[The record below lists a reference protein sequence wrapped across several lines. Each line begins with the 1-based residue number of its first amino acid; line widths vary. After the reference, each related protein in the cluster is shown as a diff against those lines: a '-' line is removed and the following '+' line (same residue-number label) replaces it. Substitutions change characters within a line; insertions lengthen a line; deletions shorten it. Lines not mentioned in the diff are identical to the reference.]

1 MRIQRGAR
9 VLALA
14 LTLSGCAISLGSG
27 PQLRLGGDCS
37 SLYYRDPM
45 ADPMERISGRAAA
58 FDAARRM
65 QAMQMK
71 QYAAAA
77 PTGTAG
83 LFAKKTCQ

>member
-1 MRIQRGAR
+1 MRIHRGAL

-14 LTLSGCAISLGSG
+14 LPLSGCAISLGSG

-45 ADPMERISGRAAA
+45 ADPMERVSGRAAA

-71 QYAAAA
+71 QYATSSPSRAN
-77 PTGTAG
+77 